1 MSGRLWVCTRDVCV
15 TVLRSHVPLSI
26 LRTLQSILIRA
37 GRTTLPERLQYEY
50 GRSIYS
56 DEEMPDV
63 CPCPRT
69 WEDSGG
75 GVDGQGR
82 SEGGPSAGQSA
93 RVRCARF
100 AYVHNRMSASRSPQL
115 SISCLSVSQE
125 RAMSV
130 AVLPRLCWRSASSS
144 LCAAGRGRTA
154 WTAWTMSDVATW
166 TLDERLE
173 QWLPCP
179 LFLLLL
185 LHLLLSPSQCPAAER

>member
-1 MSGRLWVCTRDVCV
+1 M
-15 TVLRSHVPLSI
+15 
-26 LRTLQSILIRA
+26 
-37 GRTTLPERLQYEY
+37 
-50 GRSIYS
+50 
-56 DEEMPDV
+56 
-63 CPCPRT
+63 
-69 WEDSGG
+69 
-75 GVDGQGR
+75 
-82 SEGGPSAGQSA
+82 SA
-93 RVRCARF
+93 RVLGPGRTVVAEWTDKGGPRGVRALDSPPVSVVRDLHMCIIVCPRPE
-100 AYVHNRMSASRSPQL
+100 VRSCPFRVCPL
-115 SISCLSVSQE
+115 SQE